1 MEKGEIMSRV
11 EGYVAYKR
19 GRKQDGG
26 RIYIIGYKKY
36 KEAQGVIEIRVKE
49 MPDTDVTFSKGHKIT
64 IETRDDDDSI
74 TVINHTV
81 NGTVTGKK
89 V

>member
-1 MEKGEIMSRV
+1 MTRV

-19 GRKQDGG
+19 SQKQDGG

-36 KEAQGVIEIRVKE
+36 KEAIGIIEIRVKE
-49 MPDTDVTFSKGHKIT
+49 MPDTNVTFNKGHKIT
-64 IETRDDDDSI
+64 IDTGDDSI